1 MRLSELAQKRIINVF
16 DGEIMGTA
24 GESDL
29 LIEPVTGTIAE
40 IIIPA
45 GRGITGGGRQGATI
59 PWSAVKKVGAEVIV
73 VDVETY

>member
-1 MRLSELAQKRIINVF
+1 MRLSELAQKRIINVY
-16 DGEIMGTA
+16 DGEIMGLA

-29 LIEPVTGTIAE
+29 VIEPLTGSIVE
-40 IIIPA
+40 IIIPP
-45 GRGITGGGRQGATI
+45 GRGIANNRRGASI

>member
-1 MRLSELAQKRIINVF
+1 MRLSELAQKRIINVY

-29 LIEPVTGTIAE
+29 LIEPITGAIAE
-40 IIIPA
+40 IIVPA
-45 GRGITGGGRQGATI
+45 GRGISGKHGGSI
-59 PWSAVKKVGAEVIV
+59 PWSSVKKVGAEVIV